1 MKLHRSQRLNP
12 PVTTLCNAAR
22 PAQPEQFT
30 VEKTPSPTITQSQ
43 QYPAP
48 CQGGKELCTTEDC
61 GPPARQREARLPRH
75 MSMHSA
81 GVLISPFEEGVAWLQ
96 PIWAVRPTEP
106 VPERACCLA
115 APRRLVL
122 PPAILPSRA
131 LCRKGVRASWHWAGA
146 AGHGGDPI
154 PGKPQC
160 DHSHCPPTRQSHQGS
175 MDLPCHDNPPP
186 PPIRTKNDLKHISTI
201 WRTV

>member
-12 PVTTLCNAAR
+12 PVTTPCNAAR

-48 CQGGKELCTTEDC
+48 CQGGKEPCTTEDC

-81 GVLISPFEEGVAWLQ
+81 GVAGRGLPSEQVPYGEGWCFL
-96 PIWAVRPTEP
+96 PPSFRPERFAVR
-106 VPERACCLA
+106 ACALVGTGQLA
-115 APRRLVL
+115 AGWCQWV
-122 PPAILPSRA
+122 AM
-131 LCRKGVRASWHWAGA
+131 
-146 AGHGGDPI
+146 
-154 PGKPQC
+154 PQRE
-160 DHSHCPPTRQSHQGS
+160 PL
-175 MDLPCHDNPPP
+175 ME
-186 PPIRTKNDLKHISTI
+186 
-201 WRTV
+201 